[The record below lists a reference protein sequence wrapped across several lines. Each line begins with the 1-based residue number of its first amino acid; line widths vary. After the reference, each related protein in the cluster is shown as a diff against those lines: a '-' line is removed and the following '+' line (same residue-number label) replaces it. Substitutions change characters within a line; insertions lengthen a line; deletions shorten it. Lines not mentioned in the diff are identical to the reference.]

1 MKRIAIISIIILAI
15 LFSGV
20 IYLNQVILPVKI
32 KSLIINTIE
41 KQTGKNVTL
50 KSLEFNLF
58 KGLVL
63 RDLVISDSEQVIL
76 STREASCAILIW
88 PIFKKQIII
97 PGINFK
103 APYIFLERRQDK
115 SFNLQDIFA
124 AALPAA
130 KKSDFSVSVYKA
142 SISSGTIVFQDNALP
157 VKFKKEL
164 KNIQLSLRLGL
175 PVSVKFNFKGEI
187 LDNPPVLINAWGEY
201 KILNQELAVNI
212 KVKNFPPQEF
222 RSYYNDLGLGL
233 ISGLV
238 DGQGQINFKN
248 RLLHTEIAVQGNS
261 LVLAKDKLKVE
272 LSFGLQG
279 KADYNLE
286 TKKLTFNGNCDIRQA
301 NISGLEFLGN
311 LNNLYGKLVFNER
324 SLVADNLKA
333 ELLGMPLEVNL
344 EIKDFS
350 APVLNINTNLN
361 LDYLPAIAKKKFNF
375 AMVNS
380 AQGKAALFIKL
391 QPDEEGVWQLQG
403 SANIT
408 GAGLKLGKQNI
419 PVENISAT
427 LQFSRQGLSWPDAKF
442 KYQRID
448 YQSTG
453 ALSDF
458 ASPSIELKL
467 FSQDLSLAGAF
478 DIVAKKIK
486 ISRANGKYLD
496 SVFSLDG
503 DIDNFDPAK
512 PQVDL
517 NGKINLRLEDL
528 NKILDKQY
536 PALKTMRPSGD
547 LDAQFSLSG
556 DISDLKNCFIQ
567 AKLSSSSLSL
577 YGLNSQ
583 DFSLDYL
590 QERRLAKI
598 LAMRIAFYDG
608 VISAS
613 GAMNL
618 DTINLPY
625 HLEAQANGIKF
636 EKLKMDTPSR
646 NKNISGTLHGEIK
659 LSGFSNDLDELSGV
673 GNFQVNEGKL
683 WEFNLLQGLGKI
695 LFAKD
700 FASIALSD
708 CSCAFLVK
716 DKFVYTD
723 NLKLKSN
730 LTDLSGPFKI
740 GFDGSLEAAL
750 NVQIN
755 SEMVPLSG
763 TLKDITTAIVG
774 QAGKFG
780 VIKISGTL
788 GQPKYIFKPA
798 VTNIIKGLTDIIFG
812 PKP

>member
-41 KQTGKNVTL
+41 KQTGKDVAL
-50 KSLEFNLF
+50 KSLEFNIF

-63 RDLVISDSEQVIL
+63 RNLVISDKQRVIL

-103 APYIFLERRQDK
+103 APYIYLERRADK
-115 SFNLQDIFA
+115 SFNLQEIFA
-124 AALPAA
+124 AALPDA
-130 KKSDFSVSVYKA
+130 KKSDFSVSVYKVN
-142 SISSGTIVFQDNALP
+142 ISLGTIVFQDNALP

-187 LDNPPVLINAWGEY
+187 PDNPPVLINAWGEY
-201 KILNQELAVNI
+201 KILNQELAGNI
-212 KVKNFPPQEF
+212 KVKGFAPQEF
-222 RSYYNDLGLGL
+222 RAYYNDLGLGL
-233 ISGLV
+233 ISGLMDV
-238 DGQGQINFKN
+238 QGQINFKN
-248 RLLHTEIAVQGNS
+248 RLLHAEIAAQGNS
-261 LVLAKDKLKVE
+261 LILAKDKLKIE
-272 LSFGLQG
+272 LNFGLQT

-286 TKKLTFNGNCDIRQA
+286 TKKFSFSGDCDIQQT
-301 NISGLEFLGN
+301 NISGLESLGDV
-311 LNNLYGKLVFNER
+311 NNIYGKLVFNER
-324 SLVADNLKA
+324 SLTADSLKA

-350 APVLNINTNLN
+350 APALNINTNLN
-361 LDYLPAIAKKKFNF
+361 LEYLAAIAKKKFNF
-375 AMVNS
+375 AMISS
-380 AQGKAALFIKL
+380 AQGKAALSIKL
-391 QPDEEGVWQLQG
+391 QPLEEGAWQLQG
-403 SANIT
+403 SADIT

-427 LQFSRQGLSWPDAKF
+427 LHFSRQGLSWQDAK
-442 KYQRID
+442 
-448 YQSTG
+448 
-453 ALSDF
+453 L
-458 ASPSIELKL
+458 ELKL
-467 FSQDLSLAGAF
+467 SSQDLLLASAF
-478 DIVAKKIK
+478 DIAAKKIK
-486 ISRANGKYLD
+486 NIRANGKYLD

-503 DIDNFDPAK
+503 NIDNFDSAK

-517 NGKINLRLEDL
+517 NGKINLVLENL
-528 NKILDKQY
+528 SKILDKQY
-536 PALKTMRPSGD
+536 PVLKTMRPSGD
-547 LDAQFSLSG
+547 LDAQFSLNG
-556 DISDLKNCFIQ
+556 DVSDFKNCFIQ

-577 YGLNSQ
+577 YGLNSR

-590 QERRLAKI
+590 QEQRIAKI
-598 LAMRIAFYDG
+598 LAVRIAFYDG
-608 VISAS
+608 VINAS

-618 DTINLPY
+618 DTANLPY
-625 HLEAQANGIKF
+625 HLQAQANGVKL

-646 NKNISGTLHGEIK
+646 DKNISGTLHGEIK
-659 LSGFSNDLDELSGV
+659 LSGFSNDLDKLSGA

-683 WEFNLLQGLGKI
+683 WELNLLQGLGKI

-700 FASIALSD
+700 FASIMLAD
-708 CSCAFLVK
+708 CSGAFLVK
-716 DKFVYTD
+716 DKFIYTD
-723 NLKLKSN
+723 NLKLNSN
-730 LTDLSGPFKI
+730 FTDLSGTFKI

-763 TLKDITTAIVG
+763 ALKDLTTVIVG